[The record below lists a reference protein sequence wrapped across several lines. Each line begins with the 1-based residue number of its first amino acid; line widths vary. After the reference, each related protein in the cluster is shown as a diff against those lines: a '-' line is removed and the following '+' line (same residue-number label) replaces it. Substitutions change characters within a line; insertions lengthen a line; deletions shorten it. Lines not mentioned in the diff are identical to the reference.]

1 MERRPLN
8 APAPDWQ
15 TVLEISDYIGCQD
28 TLASMASTHPGIQQV
43 QAPGGVG
50 SFVQV
55 VGEGHNNAGNGSLQT
70 YIVLGEGSAA
80 ANSLLQPTLLRHAL
94 QQQAVSQQQMA
105 QPVMQQRPLTQQLVP
120 LQQMFQQLV
129 SVQIQ
134 PPQPAQ
140 PRGAVPLHFAHMGS
154 VTTGA
159 MLGEVAGRSA
169 IGNGLSLGTP
179 LRIVDDTPSQGSSS
193 VSHFAEK
200 STTDFVA
207 RDSPEGSVGGR
218 RPKPLD
224 LRDPRQ
230 RHIARKRQASCN
242 SSQRTR
248 CKLLN
253 TLDRLLEVL
262 DIPSGKSVEEGLS
275 LCVGKMAEMVKDGRM
290 DPEYH
295 VKKRGM
301 DPEYHV
307 KKRGRMSA
315 PGDGT
320 SSASSD
326 ASNNRPSL
334 SDNGASD
341 GGSCASSA
349 YVHASSSSTGGSA
362 NLASSAYVHASSSS
376 TGGSANQAIAPP
388 GCGVVAQTPQDRG
401 RALQREN
408 RLYQQH
414 QQRLQQQQEPR
425 RQEAPTEHS
434 GCAQSDWDAW
444 MTSFVED
451 DTAQGKPMEDE
462 PERDGSTTPPWPGG
476 ADSIDGRSAEDEDMI
491 EEYKNDLAVLSDQ
504 RSHIQRAFDRLG
516 SGETAAPAR
525 DDLRKIL
532 NRMDDELT
540 RLRGLLA
547 ARQGQT
553 DALAA

>member
-15 TVLEISDYIGCQD
+15 TVLEISDCIGCQD
-28 TLASMASTHPGIQQV
+28 TLASMASTHPGIQNM

-55 VGEGHNNAGNGSLQT
+55 VGEGYNNAGNGSLQT

-94 QQQAVSQQQMA
+94 QQQAASQQQMA
-105 QPVMQQRPLTQQLVP
+105 QPVMLQRPLTQQLVP
-120 LQQMFQQLV
+120 LQQMSQQLV

-140 PRGAVPLHFAHMGS
+140 PRGAVPLHFAQMGS

-200 STTDFVA
+200 STTDFFA
-207 RDSPEGSVGGR
+207 RDSPEGSAGGR
-218 RPKPLD
+218 RPEPLD

-230 RHIARKRQASCN
+230 RHLARKRQASCT

-248 CKLLN
+248 CKLLT

-262 DIPSGKSVEEGLS
+262 DIPGGKSVEEGLS

-290 DPEYH
+290 DP
-295 VKKRGM
+295 
-301 DPEYHV
+301 DYHV

-320 SSASSD
+320 SSASPD
-326 ASNNRPSL
+326 ASNNQPSL
-334 SDNGASD
+334 ADDGASD
-341 GGSCASSA
+341 GASCASSA
-349 YVHASSSSTGGSA
+349 YVHASSSTGGSA
-362 NLASSAYVHASSSS
+362 NLA
-376 TGGSANQAIAPP
+376 NAPP
-388 GCGVVAQTPQDRG
+388 GCGVVAQAPQDRG

-414 QQRLQQQQEPR
+414 QQRLQQQQEAR

-434 GCAQSDWDAW
+434 GGAPSDWDAW

-462 PERDGSTTPPWPGG
+462 AERDGSTTPPWPGG

-504 RSHIQRAFDRLG
+504 RSHIQSAFDKL
-516 SGETAAPAR
+516 GETAAPAR

-532 NRMDDELT
+532 DRMDGELT
-540 RLRGLLA
+540 RLRGLLV
-547 ARQGQT
+547 ARQGQA